1 MSCAKERKSPTL
13 AASGKPKDAGST
25 RSRLVRI
32 PVYSASAPSPR
43 ARSIALTATFRYTSR
58 MDADIRW
65 KQRLANFRKAFGRL
79 DDAVLLSRQRDLSDL
94 ERQGLIQDGEV
105 WMEML
110 RSRNQSSH
118 TYNLETAAEIT
129 RAIDARYWAAFRL
142 FLDSM
147 DARAQQT

>member
-1 MSCAKERKSPTL
+1 
-13 AASGKPKDAGST
+13 
-25 RSRLVRI
+25 
-32 PVYSASAPSPR
+32 
-43 ARSIALTATFRYTSR
+43 

-79 DDAVLLSRQRDLSDL
+79 DDAVLQLRQQDLSDL
-94 ERQGLIQDGEV
+94 ERQGLIQDGEA

-110 RSRNQSSH
+110 RSRNQSFH
-118 TYNLETAAEIT
+118 TYDLETAAEIT

-147 DARAQQT
+147 DARAQRT

>member
-1 MSCAKERKSPTL
+1 MAHTGP
-13 AASGKPKDAGST
+13 
-25 RSRLVRI
+25 
-32 PVYSASAPSPR
+32 
-43 ARSIALTATFRYTSR
+43 FRYASR
-58 MDADIRW
+58 MDTDIRW

-94 ERQGLIQDGEV
+94 ERQGLIQDGEA

-129 RAIDARYWAAFRL
+129 RAIDERYWAAFRL
-142 FLDSM
+142 FIDSM
-147 DARAQQT
+147 DARARWEDALSTGIFLMTRDLRRDQSVNP

>member
-13 AASGKPKDAGST
+13 AASGKLKDAGST

-32 PVYSASAPSPR
+32 PVYSACAPSPR
-43 ARSIALTATFRYTSR
+43 ARSIAHTATFRYTSR
-58 MDADIRW
+58 MDTDIRW

-79 DDAVLLSRQRDLSDL
+79 DEAVLLSRQRDLSDL
-94 ERQGLIQDGEV
+94 ERQGLIQDGEA

-118 TYNLETAAEIT
+118 TYNLETAAEIA

-147 DARAQQT
+147 DARAQRT